1 MRTIRTRGAEHLEDR
16 LARFRDAF
24 TDARASED
32 DDDHEDEER
41 RKRPWGALLIAVLAA
56 LIAIYLAGQTAA
68 RMWLEDL
75 DERLL
80 DAGAGTNAQAILLER
95 EHLEAYRAIAF
106 SDGFADDLARYDASA
121 IERRIQP
128 VDANHAIPMIDII
141 DDRSRVV
148 FAFRAEGA
156 IRPVYRERGG
166 IEIVRKALAG
176 ERDEF
181 GERFTALIATDE
193 GPLVATAGPVRD
205 GDRIVGALLLMTP
218 IDELLSQ
225 GRNLHGAHLTAY
237 SIDRGDPLATTT
249 PIRPR
254 TFDTETRTHLA
265 QPEELPHATRFRIS
279 GAVQREQ
286 VAGLTIRH
294 RTAAFLGSAL
304 PDRSRQVAWNVMVIV
319 AVGMAVMA
327 FLVAVVVHAWTRSR
341 YEEPDPVPPKVPPAL
356 PPPSPS
362 DVAPHGVRDGRP

>member
-16 LARFRDAF
+16 LARVRGAVAGDERRVEL
-24 TDARASED
+24 DE
-32 DDDHEDEER
+32 EDEER
-41 RKRPWGALLIAVLAA
+41 RRRPWAALLVAVLAA

-80 DAGAGTNAQAILLER
+80 DAGAGTNALAITLER

-106 SDGFADDLARYDASA
+106 SSGFAEDLAVYDVDA
-121 IERRIQP
+121 IEDRIQP
-128 VDANHAIPMIDII
+128 VDANHGIPMIDII
-141 DDRSRVV
+141 DDQNRVV

-166 IEIVRKALAG
+166 VEIARKALAG
-176 ERDEF
+176 ERDEH

-193 GPLVATAGPVRD
+193 GPLVATAGPVRS

-218 IDELLSQ
+218 MDELLSQ
-225 GRNLHGAHLTAY
+225 ARNLHGSHLTAY
-237 SIDRGDPLATTT
+237 SMDRGDPLATTT

-254 TFDTETRTHLA
+254 TFDTETRTFLA
-265 QPEELPHATRFRIS
+265 QLEELPYATRFRIS

-286 VAGLTIRH
+286 IAALTIRH
-294 RTAAFLGSAL
+294 RPAAFLGSAL
-304 PDRSRQVAWNVMVIV
+304 PDRSRQVAWNVMIIV
-319 AVGMAVMA
+319 AIGMAVMSA
-327 FLVAVVVHAWTRSR
+327 LVATVVYGWTRER
-341 YEEPDPVPPKVPPAL
+341 YQEPDPLPPTPPAL
-356 PPPSPS
+356 PPPGPDSGR
-362 DVAPHGVRDGRP
+362 HGVWDGRP